1 MNYSIHKFTKNNGKF
16 NLQSA
21 IRQAKD
27 AARNGRL
34 HEAISLY
41 DLVLEQYPGN
51 KTAQENVKKLREIN
65 PIPDLVPLIA
75 QKRYREVET
84 ILLSNI
90 ERDQFNPNFWQLLG
104 SIYSDLGDKSLA
116 IQSYHKAIDLDP
128 SNHDLMFT
136 VATELLT
143 IDDIENAFKMFKLIL
158 RLRPDFSGAHTN
170 IGIIYE
176 KVNRFEQA
184 KNEWLAAIE
193 IDPKDTVA
201 LAHLGVNEISNE
213 GNFDKALDYFQQIEK
228 LDPHDVNNCVNIA
241 SAYFEMGKIAQA
253 VDKYKIWEDK
263 NWIGAS
269 ENQKNDFKLNY
280 SLALFCLGQIEKGWE
295 NFSYRRF
302 SSEISPSNLSE
313 FKKPMLNK
321 LQDAN
326 GKKVLILMEQGI
338 GDQLF
343 FLGLLDAFK
352 KKTNA
357 SFIIQTDPRLVDLL
371 SKTFPDHEVTS
382 EINFENYD
390 FDYWLL
396 CGDMGRM
403 LDFNENSTNLC
414 APYLKSTQRLSEKD
428 CELFDA
434 KKINIGIAWRSGLV
448 NGRRLHNYTKLSDW
462 DNFLREESFNLIN
475 LQYSDISQDLAEL
488 DEITRSKLKISSI
501 DLQDDFAGIGALIN
515 KCDLVVGPMTAPIVQ
530 AMAQGANVISYGLTA
545 TDRWNFS
552 LGLQYEQYD
561 SLWYK
566 NQTTFRMRKHL
577 KEEVVSIIKNHI
589 LKNN

>member
-1 MNYSIHKFTKNNGKF
+1 MNHSIHNFTNNNGKF

-27 AARNGRL
+27 AERNGRFN
-34 HEAISLY
+34 EAIALY
-41 DLVLEQYPGN
+41 NLVLDRYPGN
-51 KTAQENVKKLREIN
+51 KTAQKNLKELREIN

-90 ERDQFNPNFWQLLG
+90 ERDHFNPNFWQLLG
-104 SIYSDLGDKSLA
+104 SVYSELGDKSLA

-184 KNEWLAAIE
+184 KNEWLTAIE
-193 IDPKDTVA
+193 IDPNDTVA

-213 GNFDKALDYFQQIEK
+213 GNFVKALSYFRQIEK

-241 SAYFEMGKIAQA
+241 SAYFEMGEIARA
-253 VDKYKIWEDK
+253 VEIYKIWEDK
-263 NWIGAS
+263 NWFGAS
-269 ENQKNDFKLNY
+269 QSQKNDFKLNY
-280 SLALFCLGQIEKGWE
+280 SLALFCLGYIEKGWE

-326 GKKVLILMEQGI
+326 GKKVLILTEQGI

-382 EINFENYD
+382 EIDFENYD

-396 CGDMGRM
+396 CGDMGRL

-414 APYLKSTQRLSEKD
+414 APYLNSTRRLSEKD

-462 DNFLREESFNLIN
+462 NNFLREESFNLIN
-475 LQYSDISQDLAEL
+475 LQYSDISQDLDEL

-530 AMAQGANVISYGLTA
+530 AMAQGANVISYGLSA

-566 NQTTFRMRKHL
+566 NQTIFRMRKHK
-577 KEEVVSIIKNHI
+577 KEDVVSVIKNHI

>member
-1 MNYSIHKFTKNNGKF
+1 MNEHSKNFATAKNM
-16 NLQSA
+16 NLKA
-21 IRQAKD
+21 ILRQANTAKKS
-27 AARNGRL
+27 GSIF
-34 HEAISLY
+34 EAIELY
-41 DLVLEQYPGN
+41 EGILKAFPGN
-51 KTAQENVKKLREIN
+51 VQAKKALSSLRRSN
-65 PIPDLVPLIA
+65 PIPDLLPLVA

-90 ERDQFNPNFWQLLG
+90 ERDQHNPNFWQLLG
-104 SIYSDLGDKSLA
+104 SIYSELGEKSLA

-136 VATELLT
+136 VATELLI

-193 IDPKDTVA
+193 IDPNDTVA

-213 GNFDKALDYFQQIEK
+213 GNFDKALDYFRQIEK

-253 VDKYKIWEDK
+253 VDIYKIWEDK

-313 FKKPMLNK
+313 FNKPMLNK
-321 LQDAN
+321 LQEAN

-343 FLGLLDAFK
+343 FLGLLKAFK

-357 SFIIQTDPRLVDLL
+357 SFIIQTDPRLVELL

-382 EINFENYD
+382 EIDFENYD

-396 CGDMGRM
+396 CGDMGRL
-403 LDFNENSTNLC
+403 LDFTENSTNLC
-414 APYLKSTQRLSEKD
+414 APYLKSTHCLSEKD
-428 CELFDA
+428 CELFDS

-462 DNFLREESFNLIN
+462 DRFLREESFNIIN
-475 LQYSDISQDLAEL
+475 LQYSDISQDLDEL

-501 DLQDDFAGIGALIN
+501 DLKDDFAGVGALIN

-530 AMAQGANVISYGLTA
+530 AMTQGATVISYGLSA

-552 LGLQYEQYD
+552 LGLQCEQYD

-566 NQTTFRMRKHL
+566 NQTIFRMRKHK
-577 KEEVVSIIKNHI
+577 KEDVVSVIKNHI
-589 LKNN
+589 LKNY

>member
-1 MNYSIHKFTKNNGKF
+1 MNEHSKNFATVKKVNLKAILRRANTAKKNGSIFE
-16 NLQSA
+16 A
-21 IRQAKD
+21 IELYEGIIKAFPGNVQAKK
-27 AARNGRL
+27 AL
-34 HEAISLY
+34 SSL
-41 DLVLEQYPGN
+41 
-51 KTAQENVKKLREIN
+51 RRSN
-65 PIPDLVPLIA
+65 PIPDLLPLVA
-75 QKRYREVET
+75 QKRYREVES

-90 ERDQFNPNFWQLLG
+90 ERDQHNPNFWQLLG
-104 SIYSDLGDKSLA
+104 FIYSELGEKSLA

-193 IDPKDTVA
+193 IDPNDTVA

-213 GNFDKALDYFQQIEK
+213 GNFDKALDYFRQIEK

-253 VDKYKIWEDK
+253 VDIYKIWEDK

-313 FKKPMLNK
+313 FNKPMLNK
-321 LQDAN
+321 LQEAN

-343 FLGLLDAFK
+343 FLGLLKAFK
-352 KKTNA
+352 RK
-357 SFIIQTDPRLVDLL
+357 
-371 SKTFPDHEVTS
+371 
-382 EINFENYD
+382 INFI
-390 FDYWLL
+390 L
-396 CGDMGRM
+396 M
-403 LDFNENSTNLC
+403 LD
-414 APYLKSTQRLSEKD
+414 D
-428 CELFDA
+428 
-434 KKINIGIAWRSGLV
+434 IA
-448 NGRRLHNYTKLSDW
+448 
-462 DNFLREESFNLIN
+462 
-475 LQYSDISQDLAEL
+475 
-488 DEITRSKLKISSI
+488 
-501 DLQDDFAGIGALIN
+501 
-515 KCDLVVGPMTAPIVQ
+515 
-530 AMAQGANVISYGLTA
+530 
-545 TDRWNFS
+545 
-552 LGLQYEQYD
+552 
-561 SLWYK
+561 
-566 NQTTFRMRKHL
+566 RKWHG
-577 KEEVVSIIKNHI
+577 
-589 LKNN
+589 